1 MSCAPLGPI
10 LAPVLFNIFISDTE
24 SGTGSIFSEFED
36 NTDNTRLSSIVDTIE
51 GRDAIQR
58 NLDRLYKWAHVNI
71 TIFSMA
77 KSKVLH
83 LGCSNPRY
91 VYRLREELIESSPE
105 KNLSVLAGEKL
116 NMS

>member
-1 MSCAPLGPI
+1 MKTI
-10 LAPVLFNIFISDTE
+10 L
-24 SGTGSIFSEFED
+24 
-36 NTDNTRLSSIVDTIE
+36 TIP

-71 TIFSMA
+71 TIFNKA